1 MTMSLPESVAMAQL
15 SPHSKSG
22 WVWERG
28 SGGNGDLPSQRN
40 STSRPWRL
48 TVLRTS
54 ISKSTSKLSSIDAGY
69 DEYNRNSG
77 SESSPVS
84 LRMRQTKEL
93 IAMHIPLFLRLLS
106 TSDGANSPRGI
117 RVMPRFY
124 RQSGQ

>member
-40 STSRPWRL
+40 SSSRPLRL
-48 TVLRTS
+48 RIRRTS
-54 ISKSTSKLSSIDAGY
+54 ISKSTRKSSSMDAGY
-69 DEYNRNSG
+69 DAYNRSSG
-77 SESSPVS
+77 SERRPVS
-84 LRMRQTKEL
+84 LRMRQTNEL
-93 IAMHIPLFLRLLS
+93 IAMQMPLFLRLLS